1 MQVLSNIAGVIQE
14 YLLFACKPNVSG
26 YHAFIGPPL
35 PGSSVPSF
43 DTRTLSTALEGDS
56 HFVVSS
62 PLSGVHYVTLNFV
75 SCGFLIFKMRN
86 IETSS
91 KDLSP
96 LGDVV
101 APQYWES

>member
-1 MQVLSNIAGVIQE
+1 MPSSA
-14 YLLFACKPNVSG
+14 S
-26 YHAFIGPPL
+26 PL

-62 PLSGVHYVTLNFV
+62 LLSGESHCVTLNFV
-75 SCGFLIFKMRN
+75 SCGFLIFKTRN

-101 APQYWES
+101 ASQYWES

>member
-1 MQVLSNIAGVIQE
+1 MPSSA
-14 YLLFACKPNVSG
+14 S
-26 YHAFIGPPL
+26 PL
-35 PGSSVPSF
+35 PGS
-43 DTRTLSTALEGDS
+43 RTLSTALEGDS

-62 PLSGVHYVTLNFV
+62 PLSGESHCVTLNFV
-75 SCGFLIFKMRN
+75 SCGFLIFKTRN

-101 APQYWES
+101 APQNWES

>member
-1 MQVLSNIAGVIQE
+1 MPSSASPV
-14 YLLFACKPNVSG
+14 
-26 YHAFIGPPL
+26 

-62 PLSGVHYVTLNFV
+62 PLSGVHCVTLNFV
-75 SCGFLIFKMRN
+75 SCGFLIFKTRN

-101 APQYWES
+101 VPQYWES